1 VKASERAPQAMA
13 AQMLVAAAISVP
25 ILLVTGLPAVGAW
38 KWIAASTLINLLAVR
53 ALLRAYELAGF
64 GLVYPIGRA
73 VSVLLVAPL
82 SVWLAGERLGPA
94 LLGGIGLIVVS
105 LGLVGMSARHDRN
118 LQPRALAWTLASGV
132 AIACYVLADAQG
144 VRQSGSTLAYASAVS
159 IGNALIVYL
168 SQHRAIAPW
177 RLVREHWRVA
187 VPCGLASSVSYFLIL
202 WVWRQAPIAP
212 ASALRDTSAIFALLI
227 AVLWMKE
234 SLGGWRLAALLIA
247 AAAIPLLRL
256 GA

>member
-1 VKASERAPQAMA
+1 MA
-13 AQMLVAAAISVP
+13 AQMLVAAAISAP
-25 ILLVTGLPAVGAW
+25 ILLLTGLPAVGAW
-38 KWIAASTLINLLAVR
+38 PWIVASMLINLVAVR

-105 LGLVGMSARHDRN
+105 LGLVAMSARRDRD
-118 LQPRALAWTLASGV
+118 LHPRALAWTLASGV

-159 IGNALIVYL
+159 IGNALIV
-168 SQHRAIAPW
+168 SITQHRAVAPW

-187 VPCGLASSVSYFLIL
+187 LPCGLASSISYFLIL

-234 SLGGWRLAALLIA
+234 SLGGWRLAAVVST

-256 GA
+256 GG